1 MSEISEI
8 DATVMLSIIDAYEA
22 VITAENVMRA
32 YTYTMV
38 AILSDTVYLI
48 QFDTTYPK
56 QHMLIEQLAYFFAY
70 GRFFIYPT
78 NDGLNARVMTP
89 IITIEARILT
99 SYKLTHTNSTI
110 HHLYADGTGFKVVIT
125 PTHVTLVRI
134 GNTVRSAITWL
145 FTSNIIRKIPL

>member
-38 AILSDTVYLI
+38 AILSGTVYLI
-48 QFDTTYPK
+48 QFDTIYPK

-78 NDGLNARVMTP
+78 DNGLNAQVMTP
-89 IITIEARILT
+89 IITIEVRILT
-99 SYKLTHTNSTI
+99 SYKLTHTNST
-110 HHLYADGTGFKVVIT
+110 DGTGFKVVIT
-125 PTHVTLVRI
+125 PTHVILVKI